1 MAISVQP
8 KVRIFRA
15 GDGTRS
21 RSFGL
26 AAFAVMT
33 AYHEQR
39 RCKAVAALGVP
50 VVETTAA
57 RGAIRLAVP

>member
-8 KVRIFRA
+8 KVRIYRA

-26 AAFAVMT
+26 AAFEVMT
-33 AYHEQR
+33 AYHVQR
-39 RCKAVAALGVP
+39 RFKAVAALGVP
-50 VVETTAA
+50 VVETTVA
-57 RGAIRLAVP
+57 RGAFRLAVP